1 MSDENWADFITE
13 FNTMRAAIGTI
24 AKDSTAHVVS
34 KKTGAKYTYHYA
46 SLPAILEAAEKPLQ
60 DNNFSIFQCTRYEGG
75 ELTLVSELRHGPT
88 NLAIN
93 SVYPVHVG
101 GPQDTG
107 SELTYARRY
116 SITTLLCLAPDDD
129 DDGARA
135 QQSRSNPK
143 PRQKSEK
150 DTQGPKRKAEK
161 DTTADSI
168 DNPVYTVE
176 RIKEHITDKL
186 LYEDG
191 ELIDAWAIG
200 YVTTEEQR
208 GVTSRFVTQFFEN
221 NYDGGEQI
229 TRNRGIEMH
238 ANIREAIRKIVR
250 ERDGG

>member
-150 DTQGPKRKAEK
+150 DTREPKQKSEK
-161 DTTADSI
+161 D
-168 DNPVYTVE
+168 DNPIYDVDK
-176 RIKEHITDKL
+176 IKGHIVNKL
-186 LYEDG
+186 IAGDAD
-191 ELIDAWAIG
+191 LIETWAIG
-200 YVTTEEQR
+200 YATPEERRDVT
-208 GVTSRFVTQFFEN
+208 GRFVDQYFEK
-221 NYDGGEQI
+221 NYDGGKEI
-229 TRNRGIEMH
+229 KRNKGIEMH
-238 ANIREAIRKIVR
+238 ANIREDIRKIVR
-250 ERDGG
+250 ERDGK